1 MHVSRTNILTVA
13 DGVDGAVFHHRNPSN
28 ARFGLHTQQRN
39 LKGSIGYSAAAGIFA
54 TNSIS
59 GAGDDES
66 GNQSAMWTLIMV
78 VIFFVFLSCVGIFFY
93 KTLMK
98 QQREAV
104 VRARESRAA
113 PREPRTEHPR
123 TRTRTQ
129 TRTRTRTRTRTPPI
143 QPYATESPV
152 IDRCSETCVDS
163 DDEDEDDDSLG
174 MGKA

>member
-1 MHVSRTNILTVA
+1 MHVSRTNMLTVA
-13 DGVDGAVFHHRNPSN
+13 DGVEGAVFHHRNPSN

-39 LKGSIGYSAAAGIFA
+39 LKGGIGYSAAAGILA

-59 GAGDDES
+59 GAGDGES

-78 VIFFVFLSCVGIFFY
+78 VIFFVFLSCIGIFFY

-123 TRTRTQ
+123 TRTQ
-129 TRTRTRTRTRTPPI
+129 TRSRTRTPPI
-143 QPYATESPV
+143 QPYVTESPV

-174 MGKA
+174 MGKS